1 MKKCFLGLAVLV
13 MLVTGCSGG
22 AKPKNTA
29 AGTAENSAASS
40 AAGPVA
46 GPVAGM
52 TLDRA
57 LKEAA
62 DRIEERIAAGSKI
75 APLNFTSP
83 HAKFSYYVLDELS
96 AILVESR
103 KLIVVDRKEVDLIR
117 SEFDFQ
123 LSGEVSDDSMQA
135 LGQKLG
141 AQSIIS
147 GTLTEIGGD
156 YRIMIRVLNV
166 QNASVEAQ
174 YRTDIANDRRVA
186 ALLTGGKTTVA
197 AAAPRQAPSGSSMA
211 QAVVPAAQAPA
222 PAAPPAPTTYKI
234 GGTGPA
240 GGFIFYD
247 KGNSSGGWR
256 YLEAAPALTEG
267 KDLQWSVSGFPTG
280 AKGAEVGNGKLNTRN
295 IMDAS
300 VQAAI
305 NAPAA
310 RLCDRLVYGGY
321 DDWYL
326 PSKNELGLMYMNLKV
341 DGIGGFGSGRYW
353 SSSEEGSSVNYAW
366 SQDFSNGSQDYSTK
380 TLKCSVRACRQF

>member
-1 MKKCFLGLAVLV
+1 MKKCFLGLTLLV

-22 AKPKNTA
+22 AKPKNP
-29 AGTAENSAASS
+29 AASS
-40 AAGPVA
+40 S
-46 GPVAGM
+46 GM
-52 TLDRA
+52 TLDQA

-75 APLNFTSP
+75 APLNFNSP
-83 HAKFSYYVLDELS
+83 HDKFSYYVLDELS
-96 AILVESR
+96 ANLVETR
-103 KLIVVDRKEVDLIR
+103 KLVVVDRKEVDLIR

-147 GTLTEIGGD
+147 GTLTEMGGD

-166 QNASVEAQ
+166 QNASVEVQ
-174 YRTDIANDRRVA
+174 YRTDITNDRRVA
-186 ALLTGGKTTVA
+186 ALLTGGKTTA
-197 AAAPRQAPSGSSMA
+197 AAAAAQRQAPSGGSA
-211 QAVVPAAQAPA
+211 APAEQAPAAPVPA
-222 PAAPPAPTTYKI
+222 PAAPPAPVTYKI

-247 KGNSSGGWR
+247 KGNNSGGWR
-256 YLEAAPALTEG
+256 YLEAAPASTEG
-267 KDLQWSVSGFPTG
+267 KELQWSVSDFPAG
-280 AKGAEVGNGKLNTRN
+280 ANGTEVGNGKLNTRN

-300 VQAAI
+300 AQAAV

-310 RLCDRLVYGGY
+310 RYCDRLVYGGY

-326 PSKNELGLMYMNLKV
+326 PSKNELGLMYMNLKI
-341 DGIGGFGSGRYW
+341 DGIGGFSNGYYW
-353 SSSEEGSSVNYAW
+353 SSTEDRNVYAW
-366 SQDFSNGSQDYSTK
+366 FQNFSNGSQGNYDKQYRN
-380 TLKCSVRACRQF
+380 SVRACRQF